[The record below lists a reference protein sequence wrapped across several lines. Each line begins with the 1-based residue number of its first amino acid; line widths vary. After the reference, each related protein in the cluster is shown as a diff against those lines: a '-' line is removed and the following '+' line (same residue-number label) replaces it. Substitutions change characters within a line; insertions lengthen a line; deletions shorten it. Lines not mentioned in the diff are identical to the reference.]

1 MVWMI
6 MTSII
11 EDNSKINLISP
22 VRDLYFK
29 IIFLVW
35 ADSSIRAESLSKHLG
50 SHLYLINFKFK
61 NKICF
66 PIKYLIL
73 FAKTYHI
80 LRKER
85 PEIIICQIPSI
96 FCALSSMMCSYLL
109 GLNINI
115 VVDAHTGAFCEPWS
129 HFKILNK
136 IVIKRAS
143 ITIVTNT
150 ELQKDIS
157 SDYGVQAV
165 VLEDAL
171 PDLVSD

>member
-6 MTSII
+6 MTSVI
-11 EDNSKINLISP
+11 EDNSKTNQLSA
-22 VRDLYFK
+22 VKHLYYK

-35 ADSSIRAESLSKHLG
+35 ADSSIRAENLSKHLG
-50 SHLYLINFKFK
+50 SRLYLINFKFK

-66 PIKYLIL
+66 PIKYLIS
-73 FAKTYHI
+73 FAKTYQI
-80 LRKER
+80 LRKEK

-109 GLNINI
+109 GLNSNI
-115 VVDAHTGAFCEPWS
+115 VVDAHTGAFCKPWS
-129 HFKILNK
+129 YFKILNR

-171 PDLVSD
+171 PELVSD

>member
-1 MVWMI
+1 
-6 MTSII
+6 MTSVI
-11 EDNSKINLISP
+11 EDNSKINQFSP

-35 ADSSIRAESLSKHLG
+35 ADSSIRAENLSKHLG
-50 SHLYLINFKFK
+50 SHLYLINSKFK

-73 FAKTYHI
+73 FAKTYHT
-80 LRKER
+80 LRKEK

-109 GLNINI
+109 GLKSNI
-115 VVDAHTGAFCEPWS
+115 VVDAHTGAFCKPWS
-129 HFKILNK
+129 HFKILNR
-136 IVIKRAS
+136 IVIKRAFM
-143 ITIVTNT
+143 TIVTNT
-150 ELQKDIS
+150 ELQKDIF